1 MEIWIGIFAVYGIIN
16 IIGIVGG
23 CAWTYSETSENH
35 CDMLFFPKLWETA
48 RDWWDLNI
56 AGSIIVCTLIGLF
69 FLPAIVVTY
78 AFYLILFLL
87 LLLCELFCFVFK
99 RRD

>member
-1 MEIWIGIFAVYGIIN
+1 MEIWIGILAVYGIIN
-16 IIGIVGG
+16 IFGFMGG
-23 CAWTYSETSENH
+23 CAWTYSELSENIW
-35 CDMLFFPKLWETA
+35 DILFFPKLWETA

-69 FLPAIVVTY
+69 FLPAIVLTY
-78 AFYLILFLL
+78 AFYTILFFFA
-87 LLLCELFCFVFK
+87 LLCELFCFIFR

>member
-1 MEIWIGIFAVYGIIN
+1 MEIWIGILAVYGIIN
-16 IIGIVGG
+16 IIAIVGG
-23 CAWTYSETSENH
+23 WAWTYSESSE
-35 CDMLFFPKLWETA
+35 DIWDIYFFPKLWKTA

-78 AFYLILFLL
+78 AFYLILFAFILFG
-87 LLLCELFCFVFK
+87 ELFCFVFR